1 MRAGIGRSVALLI
14 AVGAFSVSVVGA
26 ADIAFADSVTAT
38 IPVGQTP
45 TGVAIAGG
53 GPSAYVADSAM
64 SKMQQQQ
71 KALIAFN
78 GYYSLSNSPDAWFY
92 VDTNMYVSPGSSKP
106 KYVVSLRV
114 SLDGKTSQSVDFKG
128 RFDGKRLTQRTVD
141 GPSFDLTFKRKADRL
156 GPTATVSG
164 TITLP
169 GQAPTAS
176 SGVTYSNPIPQSF
189 WGGQTY
195 FAPASKPGGKPIA
208 AVKMGKT
215 GELFYDNGSNG
226 KPLVRVK
233 SYRYNLDMYY
243 FRFTGTDLIMGTAGQ
258 SGFAM
263 NNLVTKDDGVIT
275 RSLVT
280 QPRASEPGTG
290 NWYPQFHLNQG
301 PTGLKL
307 REGATLSD
315 FSGYYPIPTKKHPKA
330 FISIQGVGL
339 TLIPGI
345 EATVPGASPGSL
357 YRVLISVS
365 ADGKTV
371 KSWYYDTGRQMTFD
385 GRVLRMPKQGITLN
399 IKRRYSPPAGT
410 LFTMTGKI
418 QQRDVQGSSVLN
430 TIPLSIFAGTM
441 KDKSGQHELVIS
453 PTGDVTFDGQVISNY
468 EYVPTMFILVGPLPG
483 TTIDNKPPIMLSLG
497 YDGAAGKAAIVTMD
511 YGTPQAKV
519 VSVFAIPSES

>member
-14 AVGAFSVSVVGA
+14 VLCAFSVSVVGA
-26 ADIAFADSVTAT
+26 ADIAFADSAT
-38 IPVGQTP
+38 SKKQQK
-45 TGVAIAGG
+45 
-53 GPSAYVADSAM
+53 SM
-64 SKMQQQQ
+64 SNWQQK

-78 GYYSLSNSPDAWFY
+78 GYYSLSNSPAAWFY

-128 RFDGKRLTQRTVD
+128 RFDGKHLIQRTAG
-141 GPSFDLTFKRKADRL
+141 GPSFDLMFKRKADRL

-169 GQAPTAS
+169 GQTPAAS

-195 FAPASKPGGKPIA
+195 YAPASKPGGKPIA

-226 KPLVRVK
+226 KPLVRVE

-243 FRFTGTDLIMGTAGQ
+243 FKFTGTNLIMGTAGQ

-263 NNLVTKDDGVIT
+263 NDLFTKDGVAVS
-275 RSLVT
+275 RSLMT
-280 QPRASEPGTG
+280 QPRASKPGTG
-290 NWYPQFHLNQG
+290 NWYPQFHLSQG
-301 PTGLKL
+301 PTSLNI

-330 FISIQGVGL
+330 FVSIQGVDL

-345 EATVPGASPGSL
+345 ESTVPGASPGSL

-365 ADGKTV
+365 VDGKTV
-371 KSWYYDTGRQMTFD
+371 ESWYYDTGRQMTFD

-399 IKRRYSPPAGT
+399 IKRHYSPQAGT

-418 QQRDVQGSSVLN
+418 KQRDVQGSSMFN
-430 TIPLSIFAGTM
+430 TIPLSTFAGTM

-453 PTGDVTFDGQVISNY
+453 TTGDVIFDGQVISNY
-468 EYVPTMFILVGPLPG
+468 EYVPTMYILVGPLPG
-483 TTIDNKPPIMLSLG
+483 TTIGNKPPILLSLG

-519 VSVFAIPSES
+519 VSVFAIASESQS